1 MLDASTRRVPEGAL
15 ELPSTA
21 RGQVAELPR
30 QALALLLLDPSRQRW
45 ILQSVGLMQ
54 QVAMILS
61 VWLALR
67 PLELGSSQR
76 AETRSA

>member
-1 MLDASTRRVPEGAL
+1 M
-15 ELPSTA
+15 
-21 RGQVAELPR
+21 AESPR
-30 QALALLLLDPSRQRW
+30 QELALLSLDPSRQRW